1 MAKNINNI
9 FIPNVTSLPG
19 NNQQVDKSN
28 QLNKGQQSEFKS
40 MLQDQISSASIDHG
54 INLSVHAAKRLHERS
69 IDIDSNEYMKL
80 KEAMGKL
87 REKGGN
93 DSLVITPKAAYILD
107 VKNNKIVTAI
117 DKNSLSENVFTKI
130 DSTLFVN

>member
-9 FIPNVTSLPG
+9 LIPNVTSIPG
-19 NNQQVDKSN
+19 KQGNVDKAN
-28 QLNKGQQSEFKS
+28 QLKQGQQSEFKS
-40 MLQDQISSASIDHG
+40 MLQDQISSASIEHG

-69 IDIDSNEYMKL
+69 IDIDSDEYMKL

-87 REKGGN
+87 KEKGGN
-93 DSLVITPKAAYILD
+93 DSLVITPKAAYIVD
-107 VKNNKIVTAI
+107 VGNNKIVTAI
-117 DKNSLSENVFTKI
+117 NKESLSENVFTKI

>member
-9 FIPNVTSLPG
+9 LIPNVTSIPG

-28 QLNKGQQSEFKS
+28 QLGKGQQSEFKS
-40 MLQDQISSASIDHG
+40 MLQDQISSANIDHG

-117 DKNSLSENVFTKI
+117 DKNNLSENVFTKI
-130 DSTLFVN
+130 DSTLFIN